1 MGNIQP
7 SAPIKTGNKFK
18 RFGRGEVALQEY
30 MAARAGQTDLETM
43 AVTAVEQR
51 YFLHAAR
58 LRTNLHIPRPL
69 PAAIASAFH
78 PSTLLNREG
87 GLWPLAGAAEPWE
100 AWGRWR
106 PS

>member
-43 AVTAVEQR
+43 AATAVEQR
-51 YFLHAAR
+51 YFLHGVR
-58 LRTNLHIPRPL
+58 VRTNLHIPRPL

-78 PSTLLNREG
+78 PLYSSQQRRGLVASCWRG
-87 GLWPLAGAAEPWE
+87 GALGGAGQVAA
-100 AWGRWR
+100 
-106 PS
+106 